1 MNMPNVTAT
10 LQEHGITHKLIA
22 PHVVRIH
29 WLVDG
34 SSQPV
39 MDYDVKHNFTRLIGR
54 FKHMTGKD
62 KGELKSVVERLKMAN
77 AD

>member
-39 MDYDVKHNFTRLIGR
+39 IDYDAKFNFTRLIGR
-54 FKHMTGKD
+54 FEQMTGKD
-62 KGELKSVVERLKMAN
+62 KGMLKNVVNRLKMAN
-77 AD
+77 TH

>member
-1 MNMPNVTAT
+1 MNMQKVTAT

-39 MDYDVKHNFTRLIGR
+39 ADFDAKHNFMRLIGR
-54 FKHMTGKD
+54 FRHMTGKE
-62 KGELKSVVERLKMAN
+62 KETLKKVVNRLKMVN
-77 AD
+77 TY

>member
-22 PHVVRIH
+22 PHVIRIH

-54 FKHMTGKD
+54 FRMMTGKD
-62 KGELKSVVERLKMAN
+62 KETLKNVAERLKRVN
-77 AD
+77 TK